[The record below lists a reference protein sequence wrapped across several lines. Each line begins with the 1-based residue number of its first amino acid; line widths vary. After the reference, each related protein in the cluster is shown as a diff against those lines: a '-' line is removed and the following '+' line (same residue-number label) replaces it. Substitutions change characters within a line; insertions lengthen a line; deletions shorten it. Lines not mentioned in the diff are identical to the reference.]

1 MKTCIFVFLIFTC
14 VFPNSG
20 FSSDKGETSQAVK
33 TLEKQRQSMEIRG
46 DRKLTAQEEEV
57 LTETLS
63 RLRKSEDESEVLGCL
78 KTLGK
83 EIAHNSTLQV
93 FRNFIANTEK
103 SIRLRM
109 AAVTYSGFVIS
120 KESIDLLVEITQLEN
135 RDLAV
140 RANYQMMLLGIMD
153 CTKGFDMKSDVG
165 LQGLQEC
172 TRETWDKMRESYEFP
187 SNARYRVMQRL

>member
-14 VFPNSG
+14 VFPSSG
-20 FSSDKGETSQAVK
+20 FSSDKVETSQAVK
-33 TLEKQRQSMEIRG
+33 TLEKQRQSREIRG
-46 DRKLTAQEEEV
+46 DRKLTAQEKEM
-57 LTETLS
+57 LKETLS
-63 RLRKSEDESEVLGCL
+63 QLRKSEDEFEILGCL

-83 EIAHNSTLQV
+83 EIAHNSTLNV
-93 FRNFIANTEK
+93 FRTFIMNADNPM
-103 SIRLRM
+103 RLRM
-109 AAVTYSGFVIS
+109 AAVTYSSFVIS

-172 TRETWDKMRESYEFP
+172 SKETWEKMRESYEFP
-187 SNARYRVMQRL
+187 PNARYRVMQRL